1 MHVRFGNR
9 GFRVILA
16 LEFQKLL
23 KDKKSLNMAPLQ
35 GAIPFSTFIFLFS
48 FFLDLTYVNSLF
60 IVIFAKVCL
69 YIGLTS
75 MIQQITNELIRTT
88 RISYRFQGTNSGFK
102 SYFST
107 KKLKSMVGIDP
118 IIPFIQK
125 IKSQFDKN
133 SILTNEVPKGYLL
146 VGHPGTGKTLLAKV
160 IAGETE
166 ARLFPIVASEFFL
179 AGSGIGTI
187 RLREFFQEA
196 KQNSPSIIFIDEI
209 DSIGGVRN
217 GSMGNI
223 KSSQFIVESPSQLGL
238 WKQNPSNWARSVA
251 SSHTVKSNPII
262 TNEFLIQI
270 DGFSQRNSVIL
281 IGATNFVHS
290 LDKALLRPGRFDCI
304 IKLNPPDK
312 FLQINVFNLYLQEFD
327 KLYIPPKSQIT
338 QKLSESIAYN
348 MSDLARVA
356 SESSLKVLR
365 DQTPVKMVQTLDHAL
380 MRTFFCR
387 RFFFK
392 SMYQYFNLGFEKTV
406 ESEYKNLRFRV
417 NLNSQARVTF
427 YNTGLK
433 IDAEYSTR
441 LFRDVLSDTPLV
453 RNYKGPTCFPTN
465 PASSHSSL
473 REESCCS
480 EGTTGKL
487 GKLHTTGTESRRDS
501 GSNNPLR
508 GQTSGEG
515 GEAFGSGSAKLNQN
529 FKHKPSLRYIHIKRQ
544 KKQSSRP
551 LTKETLHR
559 NLSNILAGLVGQLY
573 AEYSL
578 SLLASPRNEHKPLRS
593 GQRYNPPT
601 NSLTDLEVVTR
612 ANTGSLCLRQ
622 FPRFAPIGEQGQH
635 LALPT
640 SIQYEKINNI
650 LIQAFHTYGMY
661 KNTVGFGLDVSP
673 KRNLTL
679 NRFTFNL
686 WSSFNYSR
694 RSFHFQQH
702 FRQSNVSFRSDYK
715 QIWDGVQS
723 SSFRKSVI
731 LKRFSLDSLSQAQ
744 NKESTLVQYHNHIF
758 LTCFENSLSQNM
770 TLLIVSNILRTF
782 ALERSYFKLIA
793 LYTALSFFP

>member
-1 MHVRFGNR
+1 MNQF
-9 GFRVILA
+9 
-16 LEFQKLL
+16 
-23 KDKKSLNMAPLQ
+23 
-35 GAIPFSTFIFLFS
+35 IPFSAFIFLFS
-48 FFLDLTYVNSLF
+48 FVLDLTYVNSLF

-69 YIGLTS
+69 YLGLTS

-125 IKSQFDKN
+125 IKAQFDKN

-146 VGHPGTGKTLLAKV
+146 VGQPGTGKTLLAKV

-209 DSIGGVRN
+209 DSIGGVRS

-223 KSSQFIVESPSQLGL
+223 KSSQFIVESPSQLEL
-238 WKQNPSNWARSVA
+238 WKQNPSGFKCATHH
-251 SSHTVKSNPII
+251 SSHKVKSNPII

-270 DGFSQRNSVIL
+270 DGFSERNNVIL

-312 FLQINVFNLYLQEFD
+312 FLQINVFSLYLQEFD

-338 QKLSESIAYN
+338 QKLSESVAYN

-365 DQTPVKMVQTLDHAL
+365 DQTPVKMVKTLDHAL

-392 SMYQYFNLGFEKTV
+392 SMYQYFNLGLEKTV
-406 ESEYKNLRFRV
+406 ESKYKNLRFRV

-441 LFRDVLSDTPLV
+441 LFRDALSDTPLV
-453 RNYKGPTCFPTN
+453 HDYNGKYTPTCFPAN
-465 PASSHSSL
+465 SPSSQLLFPNNSVN
-473 REESCCS
+473 
-480 EGTTGKL
+480 KL
-487 GKLHTTGTESRRDS
+487 GKEHTIGPDVPKEHQLSPSSHARVKDTRGKGLNNCQQSR
-501 GSNNPLR
+501 
-508 GQTSGEG
+508 
-515 GEAFGSGSAKLNQN
+515 EAFGFGSPSVLANSKLNQN
-529 FKHKPSLRYIHIKRQ
+529 CKYKPSLRYIHIKRQ

-559 NLSNILAGLVGQLY
+559 NLSNILAGLSGQLY

-578 SLLASPRNEHKPLRS
+578 SLLSSRRNKIIDTSMSRCSEGTSAFPKGEWPCVEKQMHVA
-593 GQRYNPPT
+593 PT
-601 NSLTDLEVVTR
+601 N
-612 ANTGSLCLRQ
+612 AI
-622 FPRFAPIGEQGQH
+622 FIGNKAQH
-635 LALPT
+635 IALPT
-640 SIQYEKINNI
+640 SINYEKINNI
-650 LIQAFHTYGMY
+650 LIQAFYTYGMY

-702 FRQSNVSFRSDYK
+702 FRQSHVSFRSDYN

-770 TLLIVSNILRTF
+770 TLLIVSNILKTF

-793 LYTALSFFP
+793 LYTSLYPSSPNLFK

>member
-1 MHVRFGNR
+1 
-9 GFRVILA
+9 
-16 LEFQKLL
+16 
-23 KDKKSLNMAPLQ
+23 
-35 GAIPFSTFIFLFS
+35 
-48 FFLDLTYVNSLF
+48 
-60 IVIFAKVCL
+60 
-69 YIGLTS
+69 
-75 MIQQITNELIRTT
+75 
-88 RISYRFQGTNSGFK
+88 
-102 SYFST
+102 
-107 KKLKSMVGIDP
+107 MVGIDP

-125 IKSQFDKN
+125 IKAQFDKN

-209 DSIGGVRN
+209 DSIGGVRS

-238 WKQNPSNWARSVA
+238 WKQNPSNWVSSESP
-251 SSHTVKSNPII
+251 SSHRVKSNPII
-262 TNEFLIQI
+262 TNEFLIQM

-427 YNTGLK
+427 L
-433 IDAEYSTR
+433 
-441 LFRDVLSDTPLV
+441 
-453 RNYKGPTCFPTN
+453 
-465 PASSHSSL
+465 
-473 REESCCS
+473 
-480 EGTTGKL
+480 
-487 GKLHTTGTESRRDS
+487 
-501 GSNNPLR
+501 
-508 GQTSGEG
+508 
-515 GEAFGSGSAKLNQN
+515 
-529 FKHKPSLRYIHIKRQ
+529 
-544 KKQSSRP
+544 
-551 LTKETLHR
+551 
-559 NLSNILAGLVGQLY
+559 
-573 AEYSL
+573 
-578 SLLASPRNEHKPLRS
+578 
-593 GQRYNPPT
+593 
-601 NSLTDLEVVTR
+601 
-612 ANTGSLCLRQ
+612 
-622 FPRFAPIGEQGQH
+622 
-635 LALPT
+635 
-640 SIQYEKINNI
+640 
-650 LIQAFHTYGMY
+650 
-661 KNTVGFGLDVSP
+661 
-673 KRNLTL
+673 
-679 NRFTFNL
+679 
-686 WSSFNYSR
+686 
-694 RSFHFQQH
+694 
-702 FRQSNVSFRSDYK
+702 
-715 QIWDGVQS
+715 
-723 SSFRKSVI
+723 
-731 LKRFSLDSLSQAQ
+731 
-744 NKESTLVQYHNHIF
+744 
-758 LTCFENSLSQNM
+758 
-770 TLLIVSNILRTF
+770 
-782 ALERSYFKLIA
+782 
-793 LYTALSFFP
+793 